1 MISTGIKKL
10 DQYLGGGIKNGII
23 TDIYGAN
30 GTGKTQLVMQIS
42 LNSLQK
48 GGDVL
53 FQDTTGEFRPERMLE
68 FIKNRKLDSSL
79 LDNVKVVRIT
89 NTGEQI
95 NYLSKIKK
103 IDNFS
108 LIIIDN
114 VTDLFSFEYS
124 KEEQEL
130 EKRNLFMKYMHDLS
144 LISLEKKIPIIIT
157 NMIRNIGD
165 SEKENLEKPISIFTH
180 LKIKLMK
187 NGTKHFG
194 EILPTFQ
201 GQRQFS
207 YLITKEGLVDSS

>member
-1 MISTGIKKL
+1 M
-10 DQYLGGGIKNGII
+10 GGGIKNGII
-23 TDIYGAN
+23 TDIYGAS

-48 GGDVL
+48 GGNVL

-68 FIKNRKLDSSL
+68 LIKNRKLNSSL

-95 NYLSKIKK
+95 SNLSKIKK
-103 IDNFS
+103 MDNFS

-124 KEEQEL
+124 KELQEL

-144 LISLEKKIPIIIT
+144 LISLEKKIPIIVT
-157 NMIRNIGD
+157 NIVRKFDDI
-165 SEKENLEKPISIFTH
+165 EKENLEMSISIFTH

-187 NGTKHFG
+187 IGTKYLG
-194 EILPTFQ
+194 EILPTFH

-207 YLITKEGLVDSS
+207 YLITKDGLVDSS

>member
-1 MISTGIKKL
+1 M

-53 FQDTTGEFRPERMLE
+53 FQDTTGKFRPERMLE
-68 FIKNRKLDSSL
+68 LIKNRKLDSSL

-95 NYLSKIKK
+95 SNLSKIKK
-103 IDNFS
+103 MDNFS
-108 LIIIDN
+108 LIVIDN

-124 KEEQEL
+124 KEVLEL

-144 LISLEKKIPIIIT
+144 LISVEKKIPIIVT
-157 NMIRNIGD
+157 NMVRKIGD
-165 SEKENLEKPISIFTH
+165 LEKENLEKSINIFTH

-187 NGTKHFG
+187 KGTKHLG